1 MAIPV
6 SDILSYVAKAIGVG
20 LAIWAAVE
28 RSRRKIQ
35 EQVVLG
41 FLHGIKP
48 SIVSASRGETIPAST
63 WAGAVEQIHDMMERL
78 QPPKKQRH

>member
-1 MAIPV
+1 MHIPIT
-6 SDILSYVAKAIGVG
+6 DLLAFTKEFLG
-20 LAIWAAVE
+20 LLLVIWAVFE
-28 RSRRKIQ
+28 RSKRKIQ

-48 SIVSASRGETIPAST
+48 SIVSASRGDPIPAST

-78 QPPKKQRH
+78 QPPKRR